1 MLRDTAGGVGWDLR
15 TFIELENMFD
25 ARYMWTLFLFAHMLD
40 ATQLPLR
47 GTCAILALNEYVGMS
62 LFDFQRFDMFVLLVK
77 NCFEFEFLPSKS
89 V

>member
-1 MLRDTAGGVGWDLR
+1 
-15 TFIELENMFD
+15 
-25 ARYMWTLFLFAHMLD
+25 MLD